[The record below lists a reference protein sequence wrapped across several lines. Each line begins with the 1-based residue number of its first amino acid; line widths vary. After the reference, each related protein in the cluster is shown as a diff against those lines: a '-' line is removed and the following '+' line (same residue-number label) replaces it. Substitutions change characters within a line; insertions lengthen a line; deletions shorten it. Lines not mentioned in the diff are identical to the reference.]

1 MIPSEAQAV
10 TLKSLVPAQD
20 CTALSGVWTGVLA
33 EGEIVMIEDVG
44 EITGSFTGSL
54 YTAIAADGTG
64 ATIVEFED
72 GTTSEH
78 FTVSGHLHKKI
89 FNARQCLGF
98 LGYLGVITSGPIG
111 IAVSVMYRPKETV

>member
-1 MIPSEAQAV
+1 MIPAEAQAV

-20 CTALSGVWTGVLA
+20 CTALSGAYTSVLA

-54 YTAIAADGTG
+54 YTATSAAGAG
-64 ATIVEFED
+64 ATIVTFED
-72 GTTSEH
+72 GTTSEQ

-89 FNARQCLGF
+89 FNARQCLGY
-98 LGYLGVITSGPIG
+98 LGYLGVITTGPIG
-111 IAVSVMYRPKETV
+111 IAVSVLYRPKTSV